1 MTVTTNNYNYNY
13 NYTNLTKLTNQLTAQ
28 LITTVEFQ
36 GAYVIHDIPLNMNT
50 EKTKRTHWYH
60 PCISITI

>member
-1 MTVTTNNYNYNY
+1 MTITTNNDNYNYNY
-13 NYTNLTKLTNQLTAQ
+13 NDLAKLTNQLTAQ

-50 EKTKRTHWYH
+50 QKTKRTHWNP
-60 PCISITI
+60 PCISIII